1 MKPIQI
7 LLIEAHAIPRAALR
21 SLIESQPSLEVVGEA
36 RNYREAF
43 AIISRR
49 PPDILLYSFD
59 AHSDGELD
67 GISKLSAAA
76 DNTRVLVL
84 TAARDQDLYN
94 RIMRAG
100 ARGVVLKDQSVSALV
115 KAIKK
120 INAGE
125 AWLDRTTTA
134 CVLGAMSR
142 EIAAQVSRLE
152 MQAVAALTARERE
165 VVSLIAEGLKNRVIA
180 ERLFISEATVR
191 HHISSIFAKLG
202 VSDRVGLIL
211 NAFRLGLADPP
222 H

>member
-7 LLIEAHAIPRAALR
+7 LHIEAHTIPRAGLR
-21 SLIESQPSLEVVGEA
+21 SLIESQPSLVVVGEA

-43 AIISRR
+43 AIISRQ
-49 PPDILLYSFD
+49 PPGILLYSFD
-59 AHSDGELD
+59 AHGDGELD
-67 GISKLSAAA
+67 GISKLSVVA
-76 DNTRVLVL
+76 DNMRVLVL
-84 TAARDQDLYN
+84 TADRDPDLHN
-94 RIMRAG
+94 HVMRAG

-120 INAGE
+120 VNAGE
-125 AWLDRTTTA
+125 VWLDRTTTA
-134 CVLGAMSR
+134 RVLSTMSR

-165 VVSLIAEGLKNRVIA
+165 VITLIAKGLKNKVIA

-202 VSDRVGLIL
+202 VSDRVELIL
-211 NAFRLGLADPP
+211 NAFRFGLADPP